1 MFNRSL
7 LSIIEEA
14 GIAVLTLTEGLEK
27 DEFLSSRLT
36 RAETRRQV
44 AIMGESAAR
53 LALQIQT
60 LFAEVD
66 WSGWRAVAR
75 QLGEHGHAEQEALW
89 IAVRSLVPDT
99 LIWLR
104 VYRKN
109 QPEVFACQPIVDAGE
124 ARP

>member
-1 MFNRSL
+1 MMKGSL

-44 AIMGESAAR
+44 AIIGESAAK
-53 LALQIQT
+53 LTPHTQG

-66 WSGWRAVAR
+66 WSGWRTVAR
-75 QLGEHGHAEQEALW
+75 QLGEHGQAEQEALW

-99 LIWLR
+99 LVWLR

-109 QPEVFACQPIVDAGE
+109 QPEVFACQPIADMGV